1 MYQPM
6 NFSKKI
12 FRSIVFFSLT
22 LLACCAPPY
31 VYTASWQG
39 KPVVIDG
46 QTNDWEVPLRFFDEK
61 TRLNYTITNDADNL
75 YICVRATDDENV
87 NGITRRGLQL
97 WIDTTGKKGKQVGIL
112 FPVIQKSEGQS
123 DKHKFEDT
131 DGTFPPAQESE
142 STTSREMPDT
152 IKENRKHRAFVEN
165 AKEMRVKGFATIPD
179 GLVEVPNTYGLNLA
193 VSWNKYNVLVFEA
206 SIPLKAFLKRP
217 IADSLKTLGISFN
230 FTVMPKRTPGTGGG
244 GHGGGMHGGG
254 GGMGGGMG
262 GGGMHGGGGEGN
274 GSHSGGSNSSDLETE
289 STWSV
294 FRLSTGK

>member
-1 MYQPM
+1 M
-6 NFSKKI
+6 NFRKKI
-12 FRSIVFFSLT
+12 FKPIVLISLT
-22 LLACCAPPY
+22 LLTYCAPPY
-31 VYTASWQG
+31 IYKTVWQG

-61 TRLNYTITNDADNL
+61 TRLNYSITNDADNL

-87 NGITRRGLQL
+87 TGITRRGLQL

-123 DKHKFEDT
+123 DKHKFEDN
-131 DGTFPPAQESE
+131 DGNSSQVLESE
-142 STTSREMPDT
+142 STTNRDMPDT
-152 IKENRKHRAFVEN
+152 IKENRKHHAFVEN

-193 VSWNKYNVLVFEA
+193 VSWNKYNVLVYEA
-206 SIPLKAFLKRP
+206 SIPLKAFLKHP
-217 IADSLKTLGISFN
+217 IADSLKTIGISFN
-230 FTVMPKRTPGTGGG
+230 FTVIPKRSPNTGG

-254 GGMGGGMG
+254 MGGGMS
-262 GGGMHGGGGEGN
+262 GGGMHGGGEGG
-274 GSHSGGSNSSDLETE
+274 GSHSGGSSSSDLETE